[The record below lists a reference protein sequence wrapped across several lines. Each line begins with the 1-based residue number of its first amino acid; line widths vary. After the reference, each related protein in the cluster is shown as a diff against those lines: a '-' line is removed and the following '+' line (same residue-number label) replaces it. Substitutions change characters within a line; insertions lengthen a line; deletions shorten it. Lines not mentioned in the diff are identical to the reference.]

1 MSSHIFCYRN
11 NMAPAATVCNINHL
25 VITTSNHGVSD
36 YTTFIAACEEF
47 DKYLTENE
55 VMRPVVLTSDGHS
68 SRYSYDVLQYLLS
81 RQIWLFISPPDTTG
95 VTQLLDQLDKNLHH
109 EYRKAQCLMSC
120 SR

>member
-1 MSSHIFCYRN
+1 MVNKNCILGEVCTCQVIFSATGITSH
-11 NMAPAATVCNINHL
+11 MAPAATVHNINHL

-68 SRYSYDVLQYLLS
+68 
-81 RQIWLFISPPDTTG
+81 
-95 VTQLLDQLDKNLHH
+95 
-109 EYRKAQCLMSC
+109 
-120 SR
+120 